1 MLFSF
6 TGDHTNRNNQIF
18 DVIWL
23 ILVGI
28 VMLLT
33 GGAYGG
39 SVIASTVICTV
50 YYLYMSRKEFGG
62 ITGDLE
68 GWYLQMLELMG
79 LCAVVIAE
87 KVVFF

>member
-23 ILVGI
+23 ISVGI
-28 VMLLT
+28 VIFLA
-33 GGAYGG
+33 GGVYGG
-39 SVIASTVICTV
+39 SVIAAAVLCTA
-50 YYLYMSRKEFGG
+50 YYLYMSQREFGG

>member
-6 TGDHTNRNNQIF
+6 TGNYTNRYNQFF

-23 ILVGI
+23 ISVSI
-28 VMLLT
+28 VMVLT
-33 GGAYGG
+33 GGVYGG
-39 SVIASTVICTV
+39 SVIAATVLCTV
-50 YYLYMSRKEFGG
+50 YYLYMSQKEFGG

-79 LCAVVIAE
+79 LCAVAIAE